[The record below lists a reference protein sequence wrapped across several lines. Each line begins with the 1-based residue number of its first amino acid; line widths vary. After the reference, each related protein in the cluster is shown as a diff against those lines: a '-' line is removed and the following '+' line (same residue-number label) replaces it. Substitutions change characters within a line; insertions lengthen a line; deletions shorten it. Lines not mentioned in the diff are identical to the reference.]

1 MIDKKVF
8 KNTVLL
14 IIELAGENGIGAVKL
29 DKCLIICDALYK
41 TLYRESLTGATYIK
55 HKYGPVP
62 GKEAYNIIKDMINSG
77 DIEVFDEMVSPD
89 MHENNHYLCPGL
101 KAPRHTFSDEEIKI
115 ISWVVSTIMPMSA
128 RQISEIS
135 HTHYYHN
142 TPMFNEINL
151 DEICK
156 WMINDDTDTE
166 NKFTGE
172 IPYINFDEL
181 NDFMQNRLH
190 NGQAEAN

>member
-1 MIDKKVF
+1 MIDKKTF

-14 IIELAGENGIGAVKL
+14 IVELAGENGIGAVKL
-29 DKCLIICDALYK
+29 DKCLIICDSLHKALFG
-41 TLYRESLTGATYIK
+41 ESLTGATYIK

-62 GKEAYNIIKDMINSG
+62 GKEPYNIIQEMIKSG
-77 DIEVFDEMVSPD
+77 DIEVFDEMIAPD
-89 MHENNHYLCPGL
+89 IHENNHYLCPGL
-101 KAPRHTFSDEEIKI
+101 KAPRHTFSDEEINI

-128 RQISEIS
+128 QQISEIS

-156 WMINDDTDTE
+156 WKISDDKDTE
-166 NKFTGE
+166 NNFTGE
-172 IPYINFDEL
+172 IPNIDFNEL
-181 NDFMQNRLH
+181 NNIIQRN
-190 NGQAEAN
+190 QATAN